1 MCIFQQPE
9 EPSLACFFALNAR
22 SLPNHHWANEP
33 HVTFE
38 LSARNRVSDPVGAA
52 NASHLSDRCRVSP
65 ALRDS
70 RSVACLRALNSTK
83 IKRHFFNPK
92 LFQHMGDMS
101 GAMASMDEAQSLDT
115 ADRFIN
121 CKCACYMIRNDM
133 IAEAEEIASK
143 FTRVSAANRWLP
155 VFHAWVNWC

>member
-1 MCIFQQPE
+1 
-9 EPSLACFFALNAR
+9 
-22 SLPNHHWANEP
+22 
-33 HVTFE
+33 
-38 LSARNRVSDPVGAA
+38 
-52 NASHLSDRCRVSP
+52 
-65 ALRDS
+65 
-70 RSVACLRALNSTK
+70 
-83 IKRHFFNPK
+83 
-92 LFQHMGDMS
+92 MGDMS